1 MMMNELGDL
10 LMDVELLH
18 PTVSQ
23 ETNCPLDLSGVYAV
37 PPAQITCLISVIL

>member
-23 ETNCPLDLSGVYAV
+23 ETHCPLDLSGFNAV
-37 PPAQITCLISVIL
+37 LPAQTACIISVAM